1 MASRYGWMDDTSPK
15 ALEVLI
21 ELSRRLTPG
30 ERFERMFELNQM
42 MEELSREDVRRL
54 YPNAG
59 EREVFLR
66 TAARRLGRDLMIKA
80 YGWDPEAHGE

>member
-1 MASRYGWMDDTSPK
+1 MPTRYGWMDDTSPK
-15 ALEVLI
+15 ALEALI

-30 ERFERMFELNQM
+30 ERLERMFELNEM
-42 MEELSREDVRRL
+42 MEKLAEEDVRCR

-66 TAARRLGRDLMIKA
+66 KAARRLGRDLMIKA